1 MLPPVEQY
9 LIQKEKRLFKGFE
22 EYNDITRFVFDLETT
37 SLEPKDGRIFMI
49 GMKTNRGFHE
59 VIECATPEQERE
71 GLIKFFDTIDFLKPS
86 IIGGYNSFNF
96 DWYWIFE
103 RSKAL
108 GLDIKKI
115 CKSLNPQRTITQK
128 EQMLKLANEVERY
141 PQVSIWGY
149 NVIDILHSVRRAQA
163 INSNI
168 KSAGLKYI
176 TQYLEDN
183 IDWAEIY
190 RGKKSSAAPA
200 PAAAAPVTSGD
211 DVPMMGIKLIKEFE
225 GCHLNAYPDPLSG
238 GLPITIGWG
247 STRKKDGS
255 PFKLGESIT
264 QQEADDLLIS
274 QCKSQFIPALQKIP
288 HWNEMSDGKRGA
300 LLSFAYNLGA
310 GFYGG
315 DNFNTITKRLKNKEW
330 DLVPDALYLYRNPGS
345 NVEAGLA
352 RRRKAEGEAWKKG

>member
-1 MLPPVEQY
+1 MARV
-9 LIQKEKRLFKGFE
+9 
-22 EYNDITRFVFDLETT
+22 DLHNFFQFY
-37 SLEPKDGRIFMI
+37 D
-49 GMKTNRGFHE
+49 
-59 VIECATPEQERE
+59 ERN
-71 GLIKFFDTIDFLKPS
+71 P
-86 IIGGYNSFNF
+86 NHV
-96 DWYWIFE
+96 
-103 RSKAL
+103 
-108 GLDIKKI
+108 
-115 CKSLNPQRTITQK
+115 KSVQ
-128 EQMLKLANEVERY
+128 
-141 PQVSIWGY
+141 W
-149 NVIDILHSVRRAQA
+149 
-163 INSNI
+163 
-168 KSAGLKYI
+168 
-176 TQYLEDN
+176 LEDN
-183 IDWAEIY
+183 LPVEYLGDNVEWAEIY
-190 RGKKSSAAPA
+190 RGKKTSAAPASA
-200 PAAAAPVTSGD
+200 PAAAAPVTGGD

-264 QQEADDLLIS
+264 QQEADELLIS
-274 QCKSQFIPALQKIP
+274 QCKNQFLPALRKIP

-352 RRRKAEGEAWKKG
+352 RRRKAEGDAWKKG